1 MASLTRIL
9 FKRDTPLKREA
20 VQSSQLPS
28 NKLQWLPVGTL
39 LVIQSYGEPANN
51 QDHYRLTFEKLQF
64 KGFNS
69 DWYAYARDAEITQK
83 TLSAVTT
90 IDAMVSKQTEKNLI
104 KIPVD
109 KTTIGNQQGFL
120 KLVFNVDTVIK
131 REPVDDSSVL
141 NDQSK
146 QVIPAGTE
154 LVLLTDKPDATN
166 VVKLPIERNHVKFAL
181 KDIEFKGFSKDWY
194 VFTKHAGIQ
203 RIG

>member
-9 FKRDTPLKREA
+9 FKGDTFLKREA

-28 NKLQWLPVGTL
+28 NKLLSVPVGTL
-39 LVIQSYGEPANN
+39 LVIQSYGPPASN

-69 DWYAYARDAEITQK
+69 DWYAYSRDAEITQK
-83 TLSAVTT
+83 ALSAATT
-90 IDAMVSKQTEKNLI
+90 VDAMVAKQTEKNI
-104 KIPVD
+104 VKIPVD

-120 KLVFNVDTVIK
+120 KLIFNVDTVIK

-154 LVLLTDKPDATN
+154 LVLLTDKPDAN
-166 VVKLPIERNHVKFAL
+166 NIVKLPIDRNHVKFAL
-181 KDIEFKGFSKDWY
+181 KGIEFKGFSKDWY
-194 VFTKHAGIQ
+194 AFTQHVGIQ
-203 RIG
+203 RLG

>member
-9 FKRDTPLKREA
+9 FKRDTILKREVIQA
-20 VQSSQLPS
+20 SDLPS
-28 NKLQWLPVGTL
+28 NKRQSVPVGTL
-39 LVIQSYGEPANN
+39 LVIQSYGPPASN

-69 DWYAYARDAEITQK
+69 DWYAYSRDAEITQK
-83 TLSAVTT
+83 ALSAVTT
-90 IDAMVSKQTEKNLI
+90 VDAMVSKQTEKNLI
-104 KIPVD
+104 KVPVD

-120 KLVFNVDTVIK
+120 KMVFNVDTVIK

-154 LVLLTDKPDATN
+154 LVLLTDKPDASN
-166 VVKLPIERNHVKFAL
+166 VVKLPIDRNHVKFAL
-181 KDIEFKGFSKDWY
+181 KDLEFKGFSKDWY
-194 VFTKHAGIQ
+194 AFTKHVGIQ